1 MFVSWL
7 RGPASLNLIVR
18 HMKADDI
25 ALIEIDASGRL
36 CVSPK
41 SASYPFIYRAAM
53 EVHWDPHSKYLY
65 SPSPREWPYTRWLR
79 QIREAVEGE
88 YGVSL
93 VITPQ
98 TQWRNIDEALKSA
111 LAAVMDGTAGA

>member
-1 MFVSWL
+1 
-7 RGPASLNLIVR
+7 
-18 HMKADDI
+18 
-25 ALIEIDASGRL
+25 
-36 CVSPK
+36 
-41 SASYPFIYRAAM
+41 
-53 EVHWDPHSKYLY
+53 
-65 SPSPREWPYTRWLR
+65 
-79 QIREAVEGE
+79 VEGE